1 MLEDSPWRIGN
12 TNADLIKT
20 KKDTQKYWLDIY
32 QKELIEEDANQ
43 FKEGLTLTFQTLH
56 EAIATRDTATI
67 SAICEGNLR
76 TAINDFFDALD
87 EEECEIQER

>member
-1 MLEDSPWRIGN
+1 M
-12 TNADLIKT
+12 
-20 KKDTQKYWLDIY
+20 
-32 QKELIEEDANQ
+32 IEEDANQ

-87 EEECEIQER
+87 EEECEIQERQVLEPDFIEDDDTDDDENQDRNSAIEL